1 MSTRQTKILNWSKKA
16 PGIWSSII
24 GSPEAFTPFS
34 AINVKPAL
42 QALKKRENTPFP
54 FNPDSIKVDI
64 ISSRIIIRLPLK
76 EDEKI
81 FGFGLQ
87 FMRINH
93 RGRTRYLRVN
103 SDPKIDTGETHA
115 PVPFY
120 VSSRN
125 YGVLIN
131 TSRIVTIY
139 CGSCVRKDS
148 KYSSIIRDRNT
159 DPLWMATPISDSVE
173 IMIPGNGVEIFIFSG
188 NTVLDVVERYNLYCG
203 GGALPPRWGLG
214 FWYRMPTNFN
224 AEQIIREAE
233 ELRKRDF
240 PCDVIGLE
248 PGWHSK
254 SYPTS
259 YEWSKERFPQ
269 PAEFIDKL
277 RSKGFR
283 VNLWENPYVSPS
295 SKIYPKL
302 KPLSGS
308 HTVWGGI
315 VPDYS
320 LPEAREIL
328 KAQHTRE
335 HISLGVSGYKLDECD
350 GSELTDNSWI
360 FPAHA
365 TFPSGH
371 DGEQM
376 RQVYGL
382 ILQKMIT
389 DIFHERNIR
398 TYGLVRA
405 STAGASSLPY
415 VLYSD
420 LYDHRQFVRALCN
433 SSFSGL
439 LWTPEVREAKS
450 SEEWVRRI
458 QVACFSP
465 LAMLNAWS
473 SQMKPWS
480 FPEVEPIV
488 RKYIKLRMQL
498 IPYFYSAFARYH
510 FDGTPPFRAM
520 ALEDDLSKT
529 DAAEI
534 DDQYMAGDSILV
546 APLFGNERAREVFL
560 PEGIWYDFETGER
573 FRGGQVIQVSAGL
586 EKIPLFVRNG
596 GIIPMM
602 PALSHVP
609 QAGEP
614 VPLEIRHYGTVSGNF
629 KLFDDDGESYAYE
642 KGFYRWRILE
652 VKVLPDGK
660 KQGSISKVE
669 DGWNSSYGR
678 ITWKFIE

>member
-1 MSTRQTKILNWSKKA
+1 M
-16 PGIWSSII
+16 
-24 GSPEAFTPFS
+24 
-34 AINVKPAL
+34 
-42 QALKKRENTPFP
+42 
-54 FNPDSIKVDI
+54 
-64 ISSRIIIRLPLK
+64 
-76 EDEKI
+76 
-81 FGFGLQ
+81 
-87 FMRINH
+87 
-93 RGRTRYLRVN
+93 
-103 SDPKIDTGETHA
+103 
-115 PVPFY
+115 
-120 VSSRN
+120 
-125 YGVLIN
+125 
-131 TSRIVTIY
+131 
-139 CGSCVRKDS
+139 
-148 KYSSIIRDRNT
+148 
-159 DPLWMATPISDSVE
+159 
-173 IMIPGNGVEIFIFSG
+173 
-188 NTVLDVVERYNLYCG
+188 
-203 GGALPPRWGLG
+203 
-214 FWYRMPTNFN
+214 
-224 AEQIIREAE
+224 
-233 ELRKRDF
+233 
-240 PCDVIGLE
+240 
-248 PGWHSK
+248 
-254 SYPTS
+254 
-259 YEWSKERFPQ
+259 
-269 PAEFIDKL
+269 
-277 RSKGFR
+277 
-283 VNLWENPYVSPS
+283 
-295 SKIYPKL
+295 
-302 KPLSGS
+302 
-308 HTVWGGI
+308 
-315 VPDYS
+315 
-320 LPEAREIL
+320 PEAREIL

-465 LAMLNAWS
+465 LAMVNAWS

-560 PEGIWYDFETGER
+560 PEGIWYDFETGE
-573 FRGGQVIQVSAGL
+573 
-586 EKIPLFVRNG
+586 
-596 GIIPMM
+596 
-602 PALSHVP
+602 
-609 QAGEP
+609 P